1 MKQYVPKLDVF
12 TTQRAIQIL
21 RQTFEARLCEELNL
35 TRVTAPLFVSH
46 GSGVNDDLN
55 GVERPVSFDILE
67 TGEIAEVVHSLA
79 KWKRMAL
86 AKYKFPMHTGL
97 YTNMNAIRRDEK
109 CDAIHSIYVDQWD
122 WEKVISKE
130 DRTVEYLKDTVNKIY
145 KALITT
151 ADMLEKEYPVL
162 DNYLPREI
170 QFVTTYELEERWPEL
185 TPKERENKVA
195 REMGAVFLMQIGSR
209 LKNGQK
215 HDGRAPDYDDWSLN
229 GDILI
234 YNRMTDA
241 AFEISSMGIRV
252 DKETLLKQLRA
263 ENMENRLELPFHK
276 ALVNDELPL
285 CIGGG
290 LGQSRIYMLLLQK
303 AHIGEVHSSMWPKE
317 EVERAKA
324 LGIEFL

>member
-145 KALITT
+145 SHHETYIIYRHFNIQTLH
-151 ADMLEKEYPVL
+151 
-162 DNYLPREI
+162 LP
-170 QFVTTYELEERWPEL
+170 
-185 TPKERENKVA
+185 
-195 REMGAVFLMQIGSR
+195 
-209 LKNGQK
+209 
-215 HDGRAPDYDDWSLN
+215 SL
-229 GDILI
+229 
-234 YNRMTDA
+234 
-241 AFEISSMGIRV
+241 
-252 DKETLLKQLRA
+252 Q
-263 ENMENRLELPFHK
+263 PFFSK
-276 ALVNDELPL
+276 L
-285 CIGGG
+285 
-290 LGQSRIYMLLLQK
+290 
-303 AHIGEVHSSMWPKE
+303 
-317 EVERAKA
+317 
-324 LGIEFL
+324 